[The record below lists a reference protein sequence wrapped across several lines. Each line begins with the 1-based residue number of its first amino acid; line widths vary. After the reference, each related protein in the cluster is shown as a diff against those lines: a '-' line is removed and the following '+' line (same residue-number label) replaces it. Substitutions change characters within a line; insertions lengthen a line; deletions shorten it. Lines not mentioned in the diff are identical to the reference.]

1 MAIAKIVC
9 ASTSQNCTCR
19 DRLLNGVFNLLTM
32 KHLIETHEA
41 MKIRAEKEE
50 SLSMGDAEIEDKIK
64 EHQYLPISAWTKSEH
79 ISLAVN
85 EVVNYNAAF
94 EAISDPFSL
103 GLGAVLNRNST
114 IALAVDTLELGEGEG
129 DGNSSHSG
137 MSFATNQFSIS
148 RNGRVRKSFIKTEH
162 LYLWSSDMVIL

>member
-1 MAIAKIVC
+1 
-9 ASTSQNCTCR
+9 
-19 DRLLNGVFNLLTM
+19 
-32 KHLIETHEA
+32 
-41 MKIRAEKEE
+41 
-50 SLSMGDAEIEDKIK
+50 MGDTGIDDKIK
-64 EHQYLPISAWTKSEH
+64 EHQYLPISAQTKSEH

-103 GLGAVLNRNST
+103 GLGVVLNRNFN

-162 LYLWSSDMVIL
+162 LYLWSSDIIIL

>member
-1 MAIAKIVC
+1 
-9 ASTSQNCTCR
+9 
-19 DRLLNGVFNLLTM
+19 M

-41 MKIRAEKEE
+41 MKEEE
-50 SLSMGDAEIEDKIK
+50 SLSMGDAGIEDKIK

-137 MSFATNQFSIS
+137 MSFATNSSSIS
-148 RNGRVRKSFIKTEH
+148 RNSRVRKRTLI
-162 LYLWSSDMVIL
+162 